1 MVREVT
7 IPDVPAAAVERVARE
22 ARADGATKLVETKND
37 DGTWTV
43 VATFPD

>member
-1 MVREVT
+1 MPREVT
-7 IPDVPAAAVERVARE
+7 IPDVPASGVERVTRD
-22 ARADGATKLVETKND
+22 ARADGATKLVETKNE